1 MKVLF
6 LINDGFGIGGT
17 ITTTFNLAG
26 ALAAR
31 GHDVEVLS
39 TLRSRDIPQL
49 PLDPAVRL
57 MTLVERRVDHP
68 DYDRTDPLRGKPA
81 QYYPAA
87 DYRSH
92 DYDKMV
98 EDRYERYLRTSDAD
112 VVIATRAGLIAYAAR
127 FAPARMIRI
136 GQEHLTRDQHRRA
149 MRQQLPRHINRL
161 DAFVTITARDA
172 EDYRRSLN
180 LDRVK
185 LVFIPNSVPVPSVP
199 ASHGRA
205 RLVVAA
211 GRLVESKRYDVL
223 IRGFAKVAAKRPDWQ
238 LRIYGQGRLK
248 DELRE
253 LVVELGLHN
262 HVLMM
267 GPYMP
272 IETEWAKGAIAAVPS
287 DREPF
292 GMTLVEAM
300 RVGVPVVSTDA
311 PHGPAEI
318 LEDGVDGLLI
328 PTGDPEAMGDALLR
342 LIDDREERAA
352 MAVAAQKNSERYD
365 PAPIAERYEAL
376 FEQLAA
382 GKGDV
387 RRRWWSRLRRTSD
400 EVVLPPPVLGPA
412 PTLTQATAAAEV
424 TAAGDVVVR
433 PGPAIA
439 PGTALVWR
447 RLGAGAAQEVTM
459 EGLTVRAGDLTD
471 GAWQLFCGGE
481 PVHAASLD
489 TRTLVDLPVPERGGV
504 RVQLPYRLADGGL
517 GLRVWSRPVHAE
529 VGDIHVDDEGIHV
542 DGRLIGAVFTGEPV
556 LELRGPGGAIEQRP
570 ATALTASTF
579 RADVPPL
586 AAGVWRLWL
595 RYAPDAKPVRL
606 GRFLDDV
613 IRKQSA
619 YVLPAAGSLQPYFEG
634 TNELAV
640 RVTA

>member
-1 MKVLF
+1 
-6 LINDGFGIGGT
+6 
-17 ITTTFNLAG
+17 
-26 ALAAR
+26 
-31 GHDVEVLS
+31 
-39 TLRSRDIPQL
+39 
-49 PLDPAVRL
+49 
-57 MTLVERRVDHP
+57 
-68 DYDRTDPLRGKPA
+68 
-81 QYYPAA
+81 
-87 DYRSH
+87 
-92 DYDKMV
+92 
-98 EDRYERYLRTSDAD
+98 
-112 VVIATRAGLIAYAAR
+112 
-127 FAPARMIRI
+127 
-136 GQEHLTRDQHRRA
+136 
-149 MRQQLPRHINRL
+149 
-161 DAFVTITARDA
+161 
-172 EDYRRSLN
+172 
-180 LDRVK
+180 
-185 LVFIPNSVPVPSVP
+185 
-199 ASHGRA
+199 
-205 RLVVAA
+205 
-211 GRLVESKRYDVL
+211 VL

-267 GPYMP
+267 GPYTP

-352 MAVAAQKNSERYD
+352 MAGAAQKNSERYD

-382 GKGDV
+382 SKGDG
-387 RRRWWSRLRRTSD
+387 RKRWWSRLRRTSS

-412 PTLTQATAAAEV
+412 PTLTQATAAGEV
-424 TAAGDVVVR
+424 TAGGDVVLR

-447 RLGAGAAQEVTM
+447 RLGAGKAQEVTM
-459 EGLTVRAGDLTD
+459 EGLTVRPGDLTD
-471 GAWQLFCGGE
+471 GAWQLFCPGGE

-489 TRTLVDLPVPERGGV
+489 TRTLLELPVPEHGGV

-517 GLRVWSRPVHAE
+517 AVRVWLRPVHAE
-529 VGDIHVDDEGIHV
+529 VGDIHVDNEGIHV
-542 DGRLIGAVFTGEPV
+542 DGRLIGAVLTGEPV

-579 RADVPPL
+579 RADIPPL

-595 RYAPDAKPVRL
+595 RYAPDANPVRL

-619 YVLPAAGSLQPYFEG
+619 YVLPASGPQQPHFEG
-634 TNELAV
+634 NNELSV